1 MTLRE
6 RIADWI
12 SGGLM
17 SRMYLQTKQS
27 LQEAER
33 CRKLVGI
40 KDQTIANQKIHIA
53 EEADYTKRLFCICR
67 DRANALHQIAAME
80 TPNANATVKRMARTA
95 REAVK

>member
-12 SGGLM
+12 SGGAL
-17 SRMYLQTKQS
+17 
-27 LQEAER
+27 
-33 CRKLVGI
+33 RKARSTPPY
-40 KDQTIANQKIHIA
+40 TIAKSA
-53 EEADYTKRLFCICR
+53 RFRL
-67 DRANALHQIAAME
+67 ALHQIAAME